1 MPRYEPY
8 SSISRYTA
16 RLLENRDSRCFK
28 PTNTGGRSE
37 PKGNVMHHSPDP
49 SIPSLSEDIKKSLI
63 AELKQFVSTENEA
76 INLGITAQQRQAI
89 LQQQTRDF
97 TIDKLVD
104 MVLRAGRRIHC
115 TFEPPSR

>member
-1 MPRYEPY
+1 
-8 SSISRYTA
+8 
-16 RLLENRDSRCFK
+16 
-28 PTNTGGRSE
+28 
-37 PKGNVMHHSPDP
+37 MHHSPDP

-76 INLGITAQQRQAI
+76 INLGITAQQRLAI
-89 LQQQTRDF
+89 LQQQTSDF

-104 MVLRAGRRIHC
+104 MVLHAGRRIHC